1 MCRGLIRFSI
11 TTHHNWHYH
20 HHTTPQK
27 ASFFELAIIRYAVG
41 STNGQVEVTTI
52 LRPND
57 YHENHS
63 GGSTSVV
70 DPLQEQG
77 IRHNFTQFVP
87 LTQFVPF
94 TQFVL

>member
-1 MCRGLIRFSI
+1 M
-11 TTHHNWHYH
+11 
-20 HHTTPQK
+20 
-27 ASFFELAIIRYAVG
+27 
-41 STNGQVEVTTI
+41 EVTTI

-87 LTQFVPF
+87 PYTICALYTICAVIC
-94 TQFVL
+94 TGGAHVVSCVTT

>member
-1 MCRGLIRFSI
+1 M
-11 TTHHNWHYH
+11 
-20 HHTTPQK
+20 
-27 ASFFELAIIRYAVG
+27 
-41 STNGQVEVTTI
+41 
-52 LRPND
+52 RPND

-87 LTQFVPF
+87 PYTICALYTICAVIC
-94 TQFVL
+94 TGGGTCCVLCDYIKAFQ